1 MKKMNRQTTD
11 WEETFAKHTSDKEFA
26 SSIQKELEQ
35 KFYLFFWL

>member
-26 SSIQKELEQ
+26 SRVYKGL
-35 KFYLFFWL
+35 Y